1 MPPAPDVGPPEPPAA
16 GVDAAGA
23 VADDPDEAASP
34 STLTALPD
42 AVTGA
47 DTPIGA

>member
-1 MPPAPDVGPPEPPAA
+1 MPPAPDVVPPEPPAA
-16 GVDAAGA
+16 GVHAAGTA
-23 VADDPDEAASP
+23 VDEPDEPASP